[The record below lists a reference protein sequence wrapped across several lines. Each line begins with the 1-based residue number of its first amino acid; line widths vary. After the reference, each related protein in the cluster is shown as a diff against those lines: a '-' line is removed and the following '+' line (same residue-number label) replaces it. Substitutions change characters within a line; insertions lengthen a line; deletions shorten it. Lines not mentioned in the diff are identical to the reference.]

1 MSVANTSARPAG
13 NTNSNILLGVGLLV
27 VMMFLFFL
35 GQFSKGVSLN
45 RSAIGFD
52 GLPLWLNANE
62 IDARTF
68 YGRAVLE
75 PETVGLRI
83 LPLFD
88 VDLIASADKTNDE
101 EAAMAETE
109 RDITLYTV
117 RRKIE
122 TLPTLLVLPKWRS
135 GVRQAEAVHPEL
147 LISKASAQLISSQ
160 IEGDIGTLFQEKD
173 VAEITAQTP
182 NGETYL
188 LHYRQT
194 LRGSS
199 CTPLIGSRDAILLG
213 RCTYD
218 GFGFWVLSDPDL
230 LNNHG
235 LTQGDNAA
243 AALNWLPNLTEV
255 ASAEAYTPE
264 TNSDSAEPNRAEI
277 VLDLT
282 SSNWV
287 RRVGG
292 RDMAQRSWSDLG
304 RFFEYPFSV
313 IWWSFGI
320 LGALT
325 FWRAWRR
332 YGAADARSEEEKGP
346 QASRLVSIDTKARL
360 LRLADRDD
368 SLVRTHIDARLETLA
383 DEILG
388 PQRTRGAAGLD
399 RLMSAVARRSPDL
412 SKQFDSFRQDAET
425 TATSPEMLMRRVA
438 QFDDLIERTLDE
450 FGRSGRAR

>member
-1 MSVANTSARPAG
+1 MSFVDASARSG
-13 NTNSNILLGVGLLV
+13 KQTNGNILLVVGVLV
-27 VMMFLFFL
+27 LMMLLFFL
-35 GQFSKGVSLN
+35 GQFSKSVSLN

-52 GLPLWLNANE
+52 GLPLWLSANQ

-75 PETVGLRI
+75 SDTVGLRI

-88 VDLIASADKTNDE
+88 VDLARSAGVTNDDV
-101 EAAMAETE
+101 AAMAETE
-109 RDITLYTV
+109 RDISSFTV
-117 RRKIE
+117 ERKIE
-122 TLPTLLVLPKWRS
+122 TLPTLLVMPKWRS
-135 GVRQAEAVHPEL
+135 GVRQAEAVHPDL
-147 LISKASAQLISSQ
+147 LISEASAELISSQ
-160 IEGDIGTLFQEKD
+160 INGDIGTLSQEREI
-173 VAEITAQTP
+173 AEISGQTES
-182 NGETYL
+182 GETYL

-194 LRGSS
+194 LSGSS
-199 CTPLIGSRDAILLG
+199 CTPLIGSQDAMLLG
-213 RCTYD
+213 RCDD
-218 GFGFWVLSDPDL
+218 GNDMFWVLSDPDL

-243 AALNWLPNLTEV
+243 AALNLVSTMQESGDLPAGE
-255 ASAEAYTPE
+255 S
-264 TNSDSAEPNRAEI
+264 EI

-287 RRVGG
+287 RRFGE
-292 RDMAQRSWSDLG
+292 RDLEQRSWSDLG
-304 RFFEYPFSV
+304 RFFDYPFSV

-360 LRLADRDD
+360 LRLAGRDD
-368 SLVRTHIDARLETLA
+368 SLVGTHIDGRLEALA

-388 PQRTRGAAGLD
+388 PQRIRGAAGLD
-399 RLMSAVARRSPDL
+399 RLISAVARRSPDL
-412 SKQFDSFRQDAET
+412 SKQFENFRDGESST
-425 TATSPEMLMRRVA
+425 PSSPDMLMRRVA
-438 QFDDLIERTLDE
+438 QFDDLVERTLDE
-450 FGRSGRAR
+450 FGRTGRTR